1 MARIAGITIEKD
13 IRGNA
18 RYARIDL
25 KKYGNLLNPF
35 FKEVGIEV
43 DFENQKAG
51 DLAFF
56 INKSGKVTHV
66 GILDGNKSI
75 LHASGLVRFDGITP
89 EGIIHAQTKQLT
101 HDLCCIK
108 RILDTK

>member
-35 FKEVGIEV
+35 FKEVGVEV
-43 DFENQKAG
+43 DSIK
-51 DLAFF
+51 LTS
-56 INKSGKVTHV
+56 KLK
-66 GILDGNKSI
+66 KSI
-75 LHASGLVRFDGITP
+75 EEAKNGNYVVGNSEKFW
-89 EGIIHAQTKQLT
+89 
-101 HDLCCIK
+101 
-108 RILDTK
+108 